1 MNWFTNPNP
10 GSENYDV
17 SVFKRYCIDI
27 FQKRNFCLIRL
38 SISFMETHPTGCVFF
53 CPLKYVYSKDE
64 IILKNLFALMLL
76 FLFHHIINPDEL
88 KGKGNK
94 HEQNK
99 AWIIRQTKKEIT
111 ILKAFEGWFQSTNSQ
126 QELNACKQT
135 KKTSN

>member
-1 MNWFTNPNP
+1 
-10 GSENYDV
+10 
-17 SVFKRYCIDI
+17 
-27 FQKRNFCLIRL
+27 
-38 SISFMETHPTGCVFF
+38 METHPTGCVFF

>member
-1 MNWFTNPNP
+1 MATQPELYKIMYE
-10 GSENYDV
+10 S
-17 SVFKRYCIDI
+17 
-27 FQKRNFCLIRL
+27 
-38 SISFMETHPTGCVFF
+38 GCYQLTLACESGVQR
-53 CPLKYVYSKDE
+53 VMDE

-88 KGKGNK
+88 KGKGKK

>member
-1 MNWFTNPNP
+1 
-10 GSENYDV
+10 
-17 SVFKRYCIDI
+17 
-27 FQKRNFCLIRL
+27 
-38 SISFMETHPTGCVFF
+38 METHPTGCVFF
-53 CPLKYVYSKDE
+53 CPLKYVYSKYE

-135 KKTSN
+135 KKLVIEKDRAAGKSVAPL